1 VDKTKSHFPFS
12 CSKEGEAKM
21 KMLPE
26 TLLLRLKMIRW
37 SSTLLSFTL
46 KNDSLKFNATVDVWI
61 YYIPDARIWMFS
73 PQLLYFIQEQVGELY
88 MNRDGVTLQMANEGV
103 RLSFPIN
110 KQNNLPL
117 ALLPIL
123 MESGLYAISVSK
135 EVINLSA
142 TYETNQNMMALQK

>member
-1 VDKTKSHFPFS
+1 
-12 CSKEGEAKM
+12 
-21 KMLPE
+21 
-26 TLLLRLKMIRW
+26 
-37 SSTLLSFTL
+37 
-46 KNDSLKFNATVDVWI
+46 
-61 YYIPDARIWMFS
+61 MFS

-123 MESGLYAISVSK
+123 MESGLCAISVSK